1 MERARQG
8 NGLSRGWGV
17 VVAGVAATFVW
28 GWTMG
33 SAPRYSF
40 GPDQDDGHL
49 GLLLL
54 GLAMVALIAGAT
66 TPRHAVLVGVTT
78 VVVPILLAP
87 GTAPRGDGDGLWVLV
102 FFVLTWCLPLRSG
115 SRAWPGTRES
125 DSPSDGGDDMLVRML
140 RRPSVA

>member
-1 MERARQG
+1 MDWSRRLPQCGLMRQRRAS

-17 VVAGVAATFVW
+17 VVAGTAATFFW

-40 GPDQDDGHL
+40 GADQDTGNF

-54 GLAMVALIAGAT
+54 GLAVVAAIAGAL
-66 TPRHAVLVGVTT
+66 TPRHTVIVGATT

-87 GTAPRGDGDGLWVLV
+87 GTAPRGDGDGLWGLV
-102 FFVLTWCLPLRSG
+102 FFALAWWLPVAIGLACVGGLTRD
-115 SRAWPGTRES
+115 RVPG
-125 DSPSDGGDDMLVRML
+125 
-140 RRPSVA
+140 RRRR